1 MPNPPTSEQVAK
13 LAAELTVDAHLKE
26 VAKLEAA
33 KLEAAKLLAQ
43 HDVEMGLLREA
54 GLNVDRAKV
63 ADDGSREEVD

>member
-26 VAKLEAA
+26 VA

>member
-1 MPNPPTSEQVAK
+1 MPTSK
-13 LAAELTVDAHLKE
+13 KSP
-26 VAKLEAA
+26 KLEAA